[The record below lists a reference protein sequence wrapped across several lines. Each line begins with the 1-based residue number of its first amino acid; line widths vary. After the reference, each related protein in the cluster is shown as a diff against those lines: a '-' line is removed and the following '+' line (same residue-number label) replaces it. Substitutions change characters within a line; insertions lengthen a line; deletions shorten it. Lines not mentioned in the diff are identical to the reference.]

1 MTGLGGR
8 DPGDPGTTGASEP
21 IDPIDGDR
29 GRSVRPARIGQ
40 LLGVV
45 LLVAGIALLALP
57 YDADLTLVLP
67 SGEVFQAA
75 DVPSQVA
82 CEAPL
87 VDLVHDEPEVWINY
101 APTTGTRVGRGE
113 RLSGSYCE
121 PESIQR
127 GIAGMTLALVGVL
140 LLGAATVVAHRRTAD
155 DHAAT
160 DGTADGTASGAGPGA
175 EPPDLSSAP
184 G

>member
-1 MTGLGGR
+1 M
-8 DPGDPGTTGASEP
+8 
-21 IDPIDGDR
+21 
-29 GRSVRPARIGQ
+29 RPARIGQ
-40 LLGVV
+40 LLGLA

-67 SGEVFQAA
+67 SGEVFQDAEL
-75 DVPSQVA
+75 PSQVA

-87 VDLVHDEPEVWINY
+87 ADLFHGEPEVWINY
-101 APTTGTRVGRGE
+101 APSTGTRVGRGE

-140 LLGAATVVAHRRTAD
+140 LLGAATVVARRRTDD
-155 DHAAT
+155 DHTAT
-160 DGTADGTASGAGPGA
+160 DGSASVAGPGT

>member
-1 MTGLGGR
+1 
-8 DPGDPGTTGASEP
+8 
-21 IDPIDGDR
+21 
-29 GRSVRPARIGQ
+29 VRPARIGQ
-40 LLGVV
+40 LLGLA

-67 SGEVFQAA
+67 SGEVFQDAEL
-75 DVPSQVA
+75 PSQVA

-87 VDLVHDEPEVWINY
+87 ADLFHGEPEVWINY
-101 APTTGTRVGRGE
+101 APSTGTRVGRGE

-121 PESIQR
+121 PESVQR

-140 LLGAATVVAHRRTAD
+140 LVGAATVLVRRRADDRTAS
-155 DHAAT
+155 
-160 DGTADGTASGAGPGA
+160 DGPAGDPTSGD